1 MSTKD
6 FVNQIMAGD
15 NIGAKETVENIL
27 SSRAFDILDDYK
39 KAIAQT
45 MFGDNTEDQSEEQE
59 EVEE

>member
-1 MSTKD
+1 MSAKD
-6 FVNQIMAGD
+6 FVTQIMAGD

-45 MFGDNTEDQSEEQE
+45 MFGNSTEEQTEEQE
-59 EVEE
+59 ETEE